1 MTKQKI
7 VYEPLSPKAKA
18 LLDRLLNRLAG
29 AR

>member
-1 MTKQKI
+1 MPKQKI

-18 LLDRLLNRLAG
+18 LLESLLARLAG